1 MAKFIFE
8 NICRNCHLGI
18 HLPIRHNFRTV
29 AFNSLPN
36 DKIMTFTK
44 LKAIA
49 DDIFNVAKMMISVF
63 DAVENIMG
71 KGENAGYQH
80 FLLFT

>member
-1 MAKFIFE
+1 
-8 NICRNCHLGI
+8 
-18 HLPIRHNFRTV
+18 
-29 AFNSLPN
+29 
-36 DKIMTFTK
+36 MTFTK

-80 FLLFT
+80 FLLFTWCFQKLCFRVVKTLDCVVKS